1 MRKLFFLGL
10 TLVLFMSLS
19 ETVLG
24 FTVTIYTDKTE
35 WENALAGQYLTEN
48 FNDLILNTGVSFVS
62 SESGHINVNFGYYQ
76 DVLMSASENEPM
88 TIWTFTPP
96 IIAYGGSWTLAG
108 PGGSGNSLLIYID
121 DIDQPV
127 GIISNNYDGDFW
139 GFISD
144 TPFTSVTLLGGSGS
158 NQQSY
163 KLDDMVYCPDE

>member
-1 MRKLFFLGL
+1 MRKLLFLGL
-10 TLVLFMSLS
+10 SLVLFISLS
-19 ETVLG
+19 GTAMG

-35 WENALAGQYLTEN
+35 WENALAAQYLTED
-48 FNDLILNTGVSFVS
+48 FDDLLLNAGVNFVS
-62 SESGHINVNFGYYQ
+62 SESGHINVKFGYYQ

-88 TIWTFTPP
+88 TVWTFTPS

-163 KLDDMVYCPDE
+163 RLDDMVYCLDE

>member
-10 TLVLFMSLS
+10 SLALFVSFSGTAM
-19 ETVLG
+19 G

-35 WENALAGQYLTEN
+35 WEEDLAGPYLTED
-48 FNDLILNTGVSFVS
+48 FNDLLLNSGVSYVS

-76 DVLMSASENEPM
+76 DVLMSGSENEPM
-88 TIWTFTPP
+88 TIWTFTPQ
-96 IIAYGGSWTLAG
+96 IIAYGGTWTLGG

-121 DIDQPV
+121 DFDQPV

-144 TPFTSVTLLGGSGS
+144 TPFTSVSILGGNVS